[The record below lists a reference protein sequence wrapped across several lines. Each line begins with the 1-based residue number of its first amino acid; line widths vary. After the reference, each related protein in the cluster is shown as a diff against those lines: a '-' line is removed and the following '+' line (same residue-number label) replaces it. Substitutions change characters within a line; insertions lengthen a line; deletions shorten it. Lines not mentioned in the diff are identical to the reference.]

1 MTLETRAIL
10 KSVLLLAMLAA
21 MLFVPAGT
29 LRFWQAWVFLAV
41 VAGATSFPL
50 FYLMRRDPGLLARR
64 MQTKEKSSEQR
75 LFKILFVPLWVSAVS
90 VPGLDRRLGWSRDL
104 LGGVPLWLTVLAEAV
119 VIGGY
124 VLLFAVLK
132 ANTFAA
138 ATIRVEAGQKVIS
151 DGPYRCVRHP
161 MYSAILLMVLAT
173 PLALGSYIAVP
184 LTVLIVPVLV
194 YRLANEEK
202 VLLRELPGYAEY
214 CRRTRYRLAPWVY

>member
-184 LTVLIVPVLV
+184 LTVLIVP
-194 YRLANEEK
+194 
-202 VLLRELPGYAEY
+202 
-214 CRRTRYRLAPWVY
+214 